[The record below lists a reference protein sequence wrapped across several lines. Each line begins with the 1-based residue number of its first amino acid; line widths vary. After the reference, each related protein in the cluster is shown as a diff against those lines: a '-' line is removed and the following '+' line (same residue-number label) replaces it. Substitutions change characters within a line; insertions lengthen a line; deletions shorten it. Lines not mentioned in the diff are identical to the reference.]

1 MATPE
6 EDFAVIDGSLKRL
19 QHEYDLFFAGAS
31 KLPPAKL
38 RSELD
43 RRAKSLGN
51 ARIESFALRFKVQA
65 LLTRYSSKTTLWDK
79 QMRLRESGIRDPRLA
94 SAVRSGLKELQEMD
108 VGGPDALRELK
119 EKEAAA
125 AAAQAAATGKPPAP
139 GKTPAAKPAAAAK
152 GAPDPMASVF
162 EQYAKLKQETGEKLG
177 TDLAKFSAMLQKK
190 QAEFTERGVKN
201 VTFVPAIKDGKVILK
216 AKTGSG

>member
-43 RRAKSLGN
+43 RRAKALAN
-51 ARIESFALRFKVQA
+51 ARIESLAVRFKVQA

-94 SAVRSGLKELQEMD
+94 AAVRTGLKQLQEMD

-119 EKEAAA
+119 EREAAA
-125 AAAQAAATGKPPAP
+125 AAPALAP
-139 GKTPAAKPAAAAK
+139 GKTPAPGNAPVAKPAAAGR
-152 GAPDPMASVF
+152 GAPDPLAAVF

-177 TDLAKFSAMLQKK
+177 TDLTKFSAMLQKK
-190 QAEFTERGVKN
+190 QAELIERGVKN